1 MKQNLFY
8 ILSLSLPL
16 SLIAQENTMPSSNNN
31 AGEIHGNM
39 QVDAQYYNPD
49 SSIGAPPVPEK
60 MLMNSFANINYTKG
74 KFSAGIRYESYLNV
88 IQGFDTRY
96 KTNSIPYRYAKY
108 TVDELEVTVGN
119 YYEQFGS
126 GMILRTYEERGLG
139 LDNVFDGLRLKYT
152 INGFYLKGLVGTQRN
167 YGTQGL
173 GIVRGFDGEVNL
185 SEAIKK
191 WADSPTQVKL
201 GGSFVSKY
209 QSGGEITLPSGQPLK
224 VPLNVGAT
232 AGRLSV
238 SRKKINVS
246 GEYVYKINDPSAR
259 NEYIYKSGEAL
270 LVNASYSKKGFGFLL
285 GAKRVDNFSFKSDRT
300 AGRSDLDINF
310 IPMLAKMHT
319 YSLLAFYPY
328 ATQPTGEVGY
338 QIDLQKKFKKETL
351 LGGKYGTDIAI
362 NYSGANGLDTTI
374 LTEAQCDSGRLGYKS
389 KYFAMGGV
397 YFRDFNIEITHKFSH
412 KFKLMLVYAN
422 QVYNKDVIQGEP
434 GAETIYSNIGMAELS
449 YKISDERSIR
459 MEMQHLFT
467 HEDQKSWAQGL
478 IEYGA
483 GEHWLLSVQD
493 MYNYGNDTPSQ
504 RFHYYNAS
512 IVYIKSATRIQL
524 GYGKQ
529 RSGIFC
535 VGGVCRF
542 VPASNGITLSVTS
555 SF

>member
-1 MKQNLFY
+1 MKQKSLF
-8 ILSLSLPL
+8 ILVFSFPIMLV
-16 SLIAQENTMPSSNNN
+16 AQESTPPPANN
-31 AGEIHGNM
+31 AGEIHGNV
-39 QVDAQYYNPD
+39 QAEATYYNPD

-74 KFSAGIRYESYLNV
+74 SFSAGIRYESYLNTL
-88 IQGFDTRY
+88 QGYDTRY
-96 KTNSIPYRYAKY
+96 KLNSIPYRYAKY
-108 TVDELEVTVGN
+108 AVDELEVTVGN

-126 GMILRTYEERGLG
+126 GMILRAYEEKGLG
-139 LDNVFDGLRLKYT
+139 IDNVFDGVRLKYMVS
-152 INGFYLKGLVGTQRN
+152 GFYLKGMVGTQRN
-167 YGTQGL
+167 YGTQGA

-185 SEAIKK
+185 GEAIKK
-191 WADSPTQVKL
+191 WADSPTQIKI

-209 QSGGEITLPSGQPLK
+209 QSGGEITLPSGQPVK
-224 VPLNVGAT
+224 VPLNVGST

-259 NEYIYKSGEAL
+259 NGYIYKPGEAL
-270 LVNASYSKKGFGFLL
+270 LLNASYSQKGFGLLL
-285 GAKRVDNFSFKSDRT
+285 GAKRVDNFSFKSERT
-300 AGRSDLDINF
+300 AGRSDLDINS
-310 IPMLAKMHT
+310 IPMLAKTHT

-338 QIDLQKKFKKETL
+338 QIDLQKKIKKETF

-374 LTEAQCDSGRLGYKS
+374 LTEAQCDSGRIGYKTS
-389 KYFAMGGV
+389 YFGMGDV
-397 YFRDFNIEITHKFSH
+397 YFKDINIEVTHKFSH
-412 KFKLMLVYAN
+412 SFKLMLMYAN
-422 QVYNKDVIQGEP
+422 QVYNKDVIRGEP
-434 GAETIYSNIGMAELS
+434 GAETIYSDIAMAQLS
-449 YKISDERSIR
+449 YKISDAKSIR
-459 MEMQHLFT
+459 MELQHLST
-467 HEDQKSWAQGL
+467 RQDQKNWAQAL

-483 GEHWLLSVQD
+483 GEHWQFSVQD

-512 IVYIKSATRIQL
+512 IVYIKSSTRIQL